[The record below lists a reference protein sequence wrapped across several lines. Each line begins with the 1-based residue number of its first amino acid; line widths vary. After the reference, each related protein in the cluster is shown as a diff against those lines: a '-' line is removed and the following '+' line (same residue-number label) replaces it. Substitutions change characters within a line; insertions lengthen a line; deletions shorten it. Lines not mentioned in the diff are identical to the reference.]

1 MQGLKRILEEI
12 EQKQVMLKPFDAEDR
27 PTGIIN
33 VDVVKEIIRKHMNDG
48 WIPVEQALPEDGVS
62 VLATIKNHEWI
73 VDNEMYYPENFITT
87 LAVCDECG
95 FWRYAE
101 VEYGEITET
110 QADYK
115 PSKNLYAA
123 VSEVVAW
130 QPLPEPYR
138 PEGSDGR

>member
-1 MQGLKRILEEI
+1 MQRLKRILEEI

-33 VDVVKEIIRKHMNDG
+33 VDVVKEIIRKHMNNG

>member
-1 MQGLKRILEEI
+1 MQELDKILEEI
-12 EQKQVMLKPFDAEDR
+12 ETLQDV
-27 PTGIIN
+27 TGWDLNTVQGIL
-33 VDVVKEIIRKHMNDG
+33 EIIRKHMNNG

-138 PEGSDGR
+138 PEGSDNHDRDIL